1 LSFIV
6 GLAEESLV
14 ADGTPLL
21 VVSHGTL
28 HTPQFDVSFVSHVPQ
43 LHW

>member
-1 LSFIV
+1 MTHDSTHLGSLSLLPSRASV
-6 GLAEESLV
+6 KT

-28 HTPQFDVSFVSHVPQ
+28 HTP
-43 LHW
+43 